1 MPKKVARKAKPAP
14 KPFEVQLD
22 EMPLEYLMCM
32 DLGHA
37 WNPASME
44 VAYGDFQAGLLCA
57 GDGRHRLG
65 CGMERDRWRGPD
77 DKLRNRYWHPKGDFG
92 FKGLGPRTP
101 EQRAAIRETWQSA
114 MEPKLPNPEFK
125 R

>member
-1 MPKKVARKAKPAP
+1 MTKKVVRRV
-14 KPFEVQLD
+14 KPFEQQLD

-32 DLGHA
+32 DIGHA

-44 VAYGDFQAGLLCA
+44 VAYGDFQVGLLCA
-57 GDGRHRLG
+57 GDGDTRLG

-77 DKLRNRYWHPKGDFG
+77 GKLRNRYWHPKGDFG
-92 FKGLGPRTP
+92 FKGCGPRTP
-101 EQRAAIRETWQSA
+101 EQRQAIREAWQSE
-114 MEPKLPNPEFK
+114 MEPKLPNPEIK